1 MSNVVKDGV
10 PAQVAP
16 TIARAFARAAHP
28 ERVVVGIH
36 AQNAPGSEEPERDP
50 IAGLAHHAGVKCP
63 DHPVCDAVLDG
74 RVRVSRQLWERAE
87 GPVVARHYAER
98 HFRNETYVM
107 GVDSHCH
114 FVRGW
119 DNVQIDMFKRIGND
133 HAIITAYPAVY
144 NQSHQRGDGMEDF
157 EPATHVPSI
166 GCIAQTKLLNSGT
179 TVTFKHQMGT
189 CKTPQR
195 GPTRVA
201 FFAAGFSFARGHR
214 ILRVPYDWHAPYI
227 FDGEEMSLGVRA
239 WTWGYDLYPRPRRR
253 NPVSTVAASAEY
265 PRRGRGVAAT
275 RLHGRPPRKNT

>member
-1 MSNVVKDGV
+1 MNEDGTFTYEV
-10 PAQVAP
+10 AGKSRDLPPGAPSETIFIITASYRDPEVAP

-133 HAIITAYPAVY
+133 HAIITASAGPGGTLSGSRASSAWPRPSSSEVPGASRPSSSPRPSPDPAA
-144 NQSHQRGDGMEDF
+144 
-157 EPATHVPSI
+157 ATP
-166 GCIAQTKLLNSGT
+166 
-179 TVTFKHQMGT
+179 
-189 CKTPQR
+189 P
-195 GPTRVA
+195 
-201 FFAAGFSFARGHR
+201 
-214 ILRVPYDWHAPYI
+214 
-227 FDGEEMSLGVRA
+227 
-239 WTWGYDLYPRPRRR
+239 PRPRAT
-253 NPVSTVAASAEY
+253 S
-265 PRRGRGVAAT
+265 PRRLESALPHRSTWAG
-275 RLHGRPPRKNT
+275 